1 MKKDLE
7 EECWSVFD
15 SIGSSPAEDVDR
27 RLKALDLLVK
37 IRSAGQKVKPE
48 QQESDSR
55 AATRAIVDKLNS

>member
-7 EECWSVFD
+7 EECWKVFD
-15 SIGSSPAEDVDR
+15 AIGADKAEDVDR

-48 QQESDSR
+48 QQESEAR
-55 AATRAIVDKLNS
+55 AAARSVVERLNS